1 MRMIN
6 AIRVILL
13 KIMPQDCVNIVE
25 IFGMPNNPHEEIE
38 MILEEVF
45 PKAVTSEIMKCAIES
60 PCALIINMRMVDVG
74 CTPEEFIFLYDLPDL
89 I

>member
-13 KIMPQDCVNIVE
+13 KIMPQDCITIVE

-38 MILEEVF
+38 MTLEEVF
-45 PKAVTSEIMKCAIES
+45 PKTITNDIMKCGVES
-60 PCALIINMRMVDVG
+60 SCALLINMRMVDVG

-89 I
+89 M